1 MFVSVVYK
9 IHAAKGFDEM
19 STKI

>member
-9 IHAAKGFDEM
+9 IHADKGFDEM